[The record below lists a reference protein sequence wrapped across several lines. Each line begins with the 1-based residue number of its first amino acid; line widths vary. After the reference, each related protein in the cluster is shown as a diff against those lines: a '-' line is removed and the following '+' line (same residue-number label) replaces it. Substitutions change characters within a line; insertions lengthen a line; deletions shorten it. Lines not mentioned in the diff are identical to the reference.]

1 MLASKKERV
10 VMDLASNVSIPD
22 EVMTR
27 KVGDEL
33 VILDLA
39 SGMYFGLDAI
49 GTRIWQL
56 VEAGNPLAE
65 VCDVMTSEYDVTRD
79 QMQQDLANL
88 VAELHARGLVHR
100 VT

>member
-1 MLASKKERV
+1 
-10 VMDLASNVSIPD
+10 MDLASKVSIPK
-22 EVMTR
+22 EVMSR
-27 KVGDEL
+27 QVGDEL

-56 VEAGNPLAE
+56 VEAGKPLGE
-65 VCDVMTSEYDVTRD
+65 VCEVMTGEYDVSRD
-79 QMQQDLANL
+79 QMQQDLDNL
-88 VAELHARGLVHR
+88 LAELHARGLVHR